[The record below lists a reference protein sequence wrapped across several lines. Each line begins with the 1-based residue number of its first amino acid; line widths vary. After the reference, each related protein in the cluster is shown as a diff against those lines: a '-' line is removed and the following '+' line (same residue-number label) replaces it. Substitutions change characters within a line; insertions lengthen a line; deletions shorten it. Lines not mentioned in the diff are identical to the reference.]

1 MKRIIVF
8 FSCFLLVA
16 AFFEGSVS
24 GGQSLSGGDDP
35 AKLSFFLGEVKSKVN
50 ENSEWQPAVLNQG
63 LSQQTSL
70 KTGEESRAEV
80 SFHDGS
86 VARVDQN
93 SQLSF
98 TELVSD
104 AEGQKVEGRLSVGK
118 LWANV
123 KKLGGKNSSFK
134 TQTTT
139 AVAAVRGTV
148 FRLNLLPDST
158 TELYVYEGE
167 VTVRPFWAK
176 AKPSWPPKE
185 VEPPKEVGLKEW
197 TEIVRA
203 QMRLIVKPDKARTRL
218 VESFKPEEDL
228 KDEWVMWNKKRDALR

>member
-1 MKRIIVF
+1 MKRTIVVCI
-8 FSCFLLVA
+8 CFLLLAV
-16 AFFEGSVS
+16 FS
-24 GGQSLSGGDDP
+24 GASALGGPTLSGGDNP
-35 AKLSFFLGEVKSKVN
+35 ARLSFFLGEVASRAN
-50 ENSEWQPAVLNQG
+50 QNSEWGPAVLNQG
-63 LSQQTSL
+63 LSQESSL
-70 KTGEESRAEV
+70 KTGEESRAEI
-80 SFHDGS
+80 SFQDGS

-93 SQLSF
+93 SELGF
-98 TELVSD
+98 TELASD
-104 AEGQKVEGRLSVGK
+104 AKNQRVEGRLAVGK

-167 VTVRPFWAK
+167 VTVKPFWAK

-185 VEPPKEVGLKEW
+185 VEGPKEVTMEEW

-203 QMRLIVKPDKARTRL
+203 QMKLIVKPDKARTRL
-218 VESFKPEEDL
+218 VEGFNPEEDL
-228 KDEWVMWNKKRDALR
+228 KDEWVMWNKKRDARR

>member
-1 MKRIIVF
+1 MKRIIVVL
-8 FSCFLLVA
+8 SCFLLCVI
-16 AFFEGSVS
+16 FSQGSAS
-24 GGQSLSGGDDP
+24 GGQRLFSGDDP
-35 AKLSFFLGEVKSKVN
+35 AKLSFFLGEVKSRLD

-63 LSQQTSL
+63 LSQQSSL
-70 KTGEESRAEV
+70 KTTEESRAEV
-80 SFHDGS
+80 SFRDGS
-86 VARVDQN
+86 VARMDQN
-93 SQLSF
+93 SQLCF
-98 TELVSD
+98 AELASD
-104 AEGQKVEGRLSVGK
+104 AKNQKVEGRLSVGRM
-118 LWANV
+118 WANV
-123 KKLGGKNSSFK
+123 KKMGGKNSSFK

-167 VTVRPFWAK
+167 VSVNPFWAK
-176 AKPSWPPKE
+176 PKPSWPPKE
-185 VEPPKEVGLKEW
+185 VEGPKEVTMEEW

-218 VESFKPEEDL
+218 VESFNPEEDL